1 MIRDAHK
8 LLERLRHIHGT
19 IRDHLLA
26 ACERASSEEL
36 SAVVGQAG
44 GDTIFQIDRLCEE
57 VLLEQF
63 SEVAR
68 EWPCVLIAEGLG
80 DGGQTVLPRN
90 MDAARAELR
99 ILVDPID
106 GTRGLMYQKRPAWI
120 LTGVAPDRGPATC
133 LADIELAVQT
143 EIPLLK
149 QHLSDQLWTQAGEPA
164 CGERFNRLTAER
176 VPVHPAPSQA
186 RTIAHGFGSIVRYFA
201 GVSGELGT
209 IDDKLV
215 ERVLGAGRLGEPL
228 VFEDQYVSTGGQL
241 YELLMAHDRWV
252 ADLRPLL
259 EPVLR
264 RRGQPLGHCC
274 HPYDLCTELIARQ
287 AGVEVTDEY
296 GRQLRAP
303 LDVTSNVTWIG
314 YANRAIREQVEPE
327 LRRILEERGLLQAT
341 GPDDVA
347 H

>member
-8 LLERLRHIHGT
+8 LLERLRDIHAA
-19 IRDHLLA
+19 IRDRIFT
-26 ACERASSEEL
+26 ACERTTPEEL
-36 SAVVGQAG
+36 STVVGEEA
-44 GDTIFQIDRLCEE
+44 GDTIFQIDRLGEAA
-57 VLLEQF
+57 LLEQF
-63 SEVAR
+63 ADVAR

-80 DGGQTVLPRN
+80 DGGQTPLPP
-90 MDAARAELR
+90 DAATAQTELR

-120 LTGVAPDRGPATC
+120 LTGVAPDHGPATG

-149 QHLSDQLWTQAGEPA
+149 QHLSDQLWALAGEPTR
-164 CGERFNRLTAER
+164 GERFNRLTSQR
-176 VPVHPAPSQA
+176 TPIQPAPSRA
-186 RTIAHGFGSIVRYFA
+186 GTIAHGFGSVVRYFA
-201 GVSGELGT
+201 GTRGELGT
-209 IDDKLV
+209 IDDTLV
-215 ERVLGAGRLGEPL
+215 EHILGAAQLGQPL

-241 YELLMAHDRWV
+241 YELLMGHDRWV

-264 RRGQPLGHCC
+264 QRGQPLGHCC

-287 AGVEVTDEY
+287 TGVEVTDEC
-296 GRQLRAP
+296 GRRLRAR
-303 LDVTSNVTWIG
+303 LDVSSNVTWIG
-314 YANRAIREQVEPE
+314 YANRAIRRQVEPV

-341 GPDDVA
+341 GADDVA